1 MNKAINILVP
11 HKYRRNKKRRKRISL
26 NGFWKEKGQVKFEE
40 FKKYICQAMERNLT
54 MYSPE
59 KKLSIYTDTS
69 HLFWAA
75 CVVGSPQKE
84 DVYTFDPMFFIS
96 GTFTGPGLNLSVT
109 SKELFTILKAL
120 TRYQYIFYTHPTNI
134 HVFTDHRNIL
144 GLMDPGKLVKSA
156 ELGRL
161 ERWKM
166 AIQGFSLTFHH
177 LEGEKNILADCLT
190 RWSVPESVRKRA
202 NVGQED
208 RIKLKWNGFVFRIS
222 KDNLK
227 KILEEQDVKEEFN
240 ELVEEETDGKEVSP
254 RLKSSPIYKKF
265 VNSRISYL
273 HAVYK
278 RVKGEKELL
287 NEDKLAEMCRIIQK
301 RINRLQGVALL
312 IVQLHIASGHASK
325 EEVMKMS
332 EKFYWEKL
340 SVKERKEMIHKL
352 ARVCLHCERPS
363 KLMRRA
369 YGRIIHGEH
378 PNQLLHADFMKI
390 RGVDILV
397 ITDDLSRKC
406 LMQQCKKASA
416 EKVVKGLIKW
426 RSANGLVD
434 NFILSTDK
442 GSNFANSI
450 VEEFLDYYGG
460 SHNFTI
466 VYSPWSNSGSERQNR
481 ALLKVLKT
489 LASQYMDWRK
499 IITERRKQVLDPI
512 FSNENQK
519 LVIPSDRTLGTMN
532 KFTSVLLK
540 KDEGVYDKLESQRK
554 KARDRLNKRLPL
566 EQIQYQPGDWVLIA
580 LKGLPLGRDKLRLS
594 WVEPYQIV
602 SVVGHNLYTVRNL
615 KGRTRE
621 VHSQRISFYADKTFQ
636 MDEIVKAVWIYNE
649 GAFEIK
655 ELLSLFLVQGSLN
668 FTVSWKG
675 FDTFEPTTEPFEQ
688 ISEDQPEMVEQF
700 LQTKKLPPGLKSKA
714 KVVFRQVK
722 KRIVREISETTM
734 EYETDAWLILEYP
747 RSCAALDQGMV
758 QGLSTNKGW
767 TSKEKLVLT
776 QLIRVYGMGNW
787 KGMMRKP
794 WLPGKTKA
802 QIISMTQ
809 KLCGTQA
816 IGEYRGLRIPLQS
829 IHLSY
834 SLKTW
839 SQAERDFDKYYEKV
853 PPT

>member
-11 HKYRRNKKRRKRISL
+11 HKYRWNKKRRKRISL

-59 KKLSIYTDTS
+59 KKLSIYTDAS
-69 HLFWAA
+69 YLFWAA
-75 CVVGSPQKE
+75 CVVGSPQEE
-84 DVYTFDPMFFIS
+84 DVFTFDPMFFIS
-96 GTFTGPGLNLSVT
+96 GTFTVTGLNWSVT
-109 SKELFTILKAL
+109 SKELFPILKAL
-120 TRYQYIFYTHPTNI
+120 TRYQYIFYAHPTNI

-166 AIQGFSLTFHH
+166 VIQGFTLTFHH

-190 RWSVPESVRKRA
+190 RWGVPEYVRERV
-202 NVGQED
+202 NVRQED
-208 RIKLKWNGFVFRIS
+208 RVKLKWNGFVFRIS
-222 KDNLK
+222 KNKLK
-227 KILEEQDVKEEFN
+227 KILEEQDEKEEVN
-240 ELVEEETDGKEVSP
+240 EVVEEETVGKEVDGKIVIP
-254 RLKSSPIYKKF
+254 
-265 VNSRISYL
+265 VEL
-273 HAVYK
+273 HE
-278 RVKGEKELL
+278 R
-287 NEDKLAEMCRIIQK
+287 
-301 RINRLQGVALL
+301 L

-325 EEVMKMS
+325 QEVMKMS
-332 EKFYWEKL
+332 EKFYWEEL
-340 SVKERKEMIHKL
+340 TVKERKDMIHEL
-352 ARVCLHCERPS
+352 ARVFLHCERPS

-369 YGRIIHGEH
+369 YGRTIHGEH

-397 ITDDLSRKC
+397 ITDDLSRRC
-406 LMQQCKKASA
+406 LIQQCKKARA
-416 EKVVKGLIKW
+416 EEVVKGLIKW
-426 RSANGLVD
+426 RSANGLID

-442 GSNFANSI
+442 GSHFANSI

-460 SHNFTI
+460 SHNFSI

-489 LASQYMDWRK
+489 LVSQYMVPGDEWTKLLDLTESFLNNRPRTKLDMTPNEIMTGRSEDLRYLNEDWRK

-602 SVVGHNLYTVRNL
+602 SIVGHNLYTVRNL

-839 SQAERDFDKYYEKV
+839 SQAERNFNKYYEKV
-853 PPT
+853 TAT